1 MIALTFVLLLQ
12 TANSDIIVSGKRLSD
27 AHQTC
32 VEQGCSPLRDAQ
44 ASIAFAEQ
52 QFRDG
57 AYLKARRTLEA
68 AISRNKRHAATDP
81 KPVSALY
88 EAYATVSLHDGDLDA
103 FKRAVGNQVR
113 TLRDNLPA
121 NDPAVV
127 AAAFAPGD
135 MWLGLRNGRSAE
147 ISYRTVEREALA
159 EGNAVLALQATLRRV
174 GLANARGDTAGAARL
189 MADAE
194 ARPIAVDRKLR
205 SVLQVVRLRLAAE
218 QKDDQQIDKLVKA
231 ISQDGLTRPTLIWA
245 PPYEVSG
252 GAAALDEAAKFDMSN
267 PDPARSSDVDP
278 IQWVDIG
285 FWIRPDGKTDEPEIL
300 RGSRSSGWAGS
311 LINQVSQRRYSSFSN
326 SNSDRGI
333 YRVERFTLRGTYQVP
348 LDALIRRRSGAT
360 RLEVLDL
367 TQPDTSAR
375 EPVVAEM

>member
-1 MIALTFVLLLQ
+1 MMIALFFILSLQ
-12 TANSDIIVSGKRLSD
+12 SATPDIVVSGRRLSE
-27 AHQTC
+27 AHAAC

-57 AYLKARRTLEA
+57 AYLKARRTLMA

-103 FKRAVGNQVR
+103 FKGAVGQQVR

-127 AAAFAPGD
+127 AATFATGD
-135 MWLGLRNGRSAE
+135 MWLEIGKGRTAE
-147 ISYRTVEREALA
+147 ISYKTVEREASA
-159 EGNAVLALQATLRRV
+159 NGNAVLALQATLRRV
-174 GLANARGDTAGAARL
+174 RLANARGDTAGAARL
-189 MADAE
+189 MAEAE
-194 ARPIAVDRKLR
+194 ARPIAADPKLR
-205 SVLQVVRLRLAAE
+205 AVLQVVRLRLAAGR
-218 QKDDQQIDKLVKA
+218 KDDTQIDQLVRA
-231 ISQDGLTRPTLIWA
+231 IGHYGSTRPTLIWA
-245 PPYEVSG
+245 PSYESTG
-252 GAAALDEAAKFDMSN
+252 IAAAQEAAAKFDLRN
-267 PDPARSSDVDP
+267 PVPARSSDVDP

-285 FWIRPDGKTDEPEIL
+285 FWIRPDGKTNEPEIL
-300 RGSRSSGWAGS
+300 RGSRSTGWAGY
-311 LINQVSQRRYSSFSN
+311 LLKQVSERRYTGFSTGGA
-326 SNSDRGI
+326 DHGV

-348 LDALIRRRSGAT
+348 TGSLIRRRGDAA

-367 TQPDTSAR
+367 TQPDTSVPAKSL
-375 EPVVAEM
+375 

>member
-1 MIALTFVLLLQ
+1 MIALFFALSLQ
-12 TANSDIIVSGKRLSD
+12 AATPDIVISGRQLSE
-27 AHQTC
+27 AYAAC
-32 VEQGCSPLRDAQ
+32 VEQGCPPLRDAQ

-57 AYLKARRTLEA
+57 AYLKARHTLMR

-103 FKRAVGNQVR
+103 FKSAVGEQVR

-127 AAAFAPGD
+127 AAAFATGD
-135 MWLGLRNGRSAE
+135 MWLAMRKGRSAE
-147 ISYRTVEREALA
+147 ISYKAVERQALA
-159 EGNAVLALQATLRRV
+159 DGNAVLALQATLRRV
-174 GLANARGDTAGAARL
+174 RLANARGDTAGAARL
-189 MADAE
+189 MAEAE
-194 ARPIAVDRKLR
+194 ARPIAADPKLR
-205 SVLQVVRLRLAAE
+205 NLLQVVRLRLAAG
-218 QKDDQQIDKLVKA
+218 QKDNAQIDQLVRA
-231 ISQDGLTRPTLIWA
+231 IGRDGSTRPELVWA
-245 PPYEVSG
+245 PPYRPTAL
-252 GAAALDEAAKFDMSN
+252 AAAQDEARKFDLRN
-267 PDPARSSDVDP
+267 PLPARSSDVDP

-300 RGSRSSGWAGS
+300 RGSRSTGWAGY
-311 LINQVSQRRYSSFSN
+311 LLKQVSERRYTGFSTSST
-326 SNSDRGI
+326 DRGV

-348 LDALIRRRSGAT
+348 VGSLIARRGDAA

-367 TQPDTSAR
+367 TQPDTSSSSNR
-375 EPVVAEM
+375 S